1 MIIYLQFQYT
11 FKSTSESQNRQS
23 QIFCLEGM
31 KEISQTLAKRNT
43 CNYRLSHCSFL
54 LRLSSYAQ
62 ELHLIDSMRP
72 PVRGDCVALL
82 EGGVELPLEE
92 LEGLKHDY
100 KHYQRHN
107 GPEG

>member
-1 MIIYLQFQYT
+1 
-11 FKSTSESQNRQS
+11 
-23 QIFCLEGM
+23 M
-31 KEISQTLAKRNT
+31 KEISQTLARRNT

-100 KHYQRHN
+100 KHCQRHN